1 MNEHP
6 AIFAHRGASGY
17 SFENTLEAFEKAKE
31 LGADGIEIDVQ
42 QSSDFEYF
50 VIHDNLLV
58 RLAGIKRFVFESTA
72 DEIKQVRLGK
82 PFYRLFSKKRIPLL
96 SDVLIWAKEQQMPIN
111 LELKETLLENLPH
124 FEQMIAQ
131 IELPEGSHIS
141 SFHNELLVI
150 VKRVRPD
157 IETALLIT
165 KKTPI
170 QEIVHYPHIDTIHA
184 NKKYYTR
191 QFLNVLSVADK
202 KVRFYNIDGSEPYLV
217 DPHPAV
223 IGWITDY
230 PDVVRKIIKKQ
241 KA

>member
-1 MNEHP
+1 MNEQP

-17 SFENTLEAFEKAKE
+17 SFENTFEAFEKAKE

-42 QSSDFEYF
+42 QSSDFQYF
-50 VIHDNLLV
+50 VVHDNLLT

-72 DEIKQVRLGK
+72 DEIKQIRLGK
-82 PFYRLFSKKRIPLL
+82 RFLRLFSKKRIPLL
-96 SDVLIWAKEQQMPIN
+96 SDVLIWANEQQMPIN
-111 LELKETLLENLPH
+111 LELKETLLENLAH
-124 FEQMIAQ
+124 FEQVVATLQ
-131 IELPEGSHIS
+131 LPAGSHVS
-141 SFHNELLVI
+141 SFHNELLMI

-157 IETALLIT
+157 IETALIIT

-170 QEIVHYPHIDTIHA
+170 QEIVLYPHIDTIHA

-191 QFLNVLSVADK
+191 QFLNALSIEGK
-202 KVRFYNIDGSEPYLV
+202 KVRFYNIDGSEPYLE

-230 PDVVRKIIKKQ
+230 PDVIRKKSKN
-241 KA
+241 

>member
-1 MNEHP
+1 MSEQP

-17 SFENTLEAFEKAKE
+17 CFENTFEAFEKAKE
-31 LGADGIEIDVQ
+31 LKADGIEIDVQ

-50 VIHDNLLV
+50 VVHDNLLI

-72 DEIKQVRLGK
+72 EEVKQIRLGRRYTR
-82 PFYRLFSKKRIPLL
+82 FFSKKRIPLL
-96 SDVLIWAKEQQMPIN
+96 SEVIAWANEQQMPIN
-111 LELKETLLENLPH
+111 IELKETILENLPH
-124 FEQMIAQ
+124 FEQVLMKLK
-131 IELPEGSHIS
+131 LPKGSHIS
-141 SFHNELLVI
+141 SFHNELLKI

-191 QFLNVLSVADK
+191 RFLNVLSAANK
-202 KVRFYNIDGSEPYLV
+202 KVRFYNIDGKEPFLK

-230 PDVVRKIIKKQ
+230 PDIVRAKVENKK
-241 KA
+241 A

>member
-1 MNEHP
+1 MREYP
-6 AIFAHRGASGY
+6 SIFAHRGASGY
-17 SFENTLEAFEKAKE
+17 SFENTFEAFEKAKE

-42 QSSDFEYF
+42 QTSDNVYF
-50 VIHDNLLV
+50 VVHDNFLV
-58 RLAGIKRFVFESTA
+58 RLAGMKRFVYESTA
-72 DEIKQVRLGK
+72 EEIKQVRLGK
-82 PFYRLFSKKRIPLL
+82 RYFRIFSNKRIPLL
-96 SDVLIWAKEQQMPIN
+96 SDVLLWANEQKMPIN
-111 LELKETLLENLPH
+111 LELKETILENLPH
-124 FEQMIAQ
+124 FEQMIAKLQ
-131 IELPEGSHIS
+131 LPEGSHIS

-150 VKRVRPD
+150 AKRVRPD

-191 QFLNVLSVADK
+191 QFLNVLSVANK
-202 KVRFYNIDGSEPYLV
+202 KVRFYNIDGTEPYLE

-230 PDVVRKIIKKQ
+230 PDIVRKKIEK
-241 KA
+241 